1 MILLEDEELLRAI
14 EEGYEVKDGVE
25 MRVIYAYAIARA
37 QLKKVVEWLDR
48 PCHEHSGDVLHPHRR
63 CGVCLQAL
71 KKEAGL

>member
-1 MILLEDEELLRAI
+1 MILLTDDEIKEAQGQ
-14 EEGYEVKDGVE
+14 GYSDWESV
-25 MRVIYAYAIARA
+25 ASA

-71 KKEAGL
+71 KKEAGI